1 MTIWVAP
8 TLPWMILVVV
18 VALSSPVLSVPE
30 DVEVLLKELSGG
42 HLRFSATPVMN
53 FEPING

>member
-1 MTIWVAP
+1 
-8 TLPWMILVVV
+8 MILVVV